1 MPAHVQSGWRMGEG
15 LSRIGLMGEKVS
27 KCRAAKHSG
36 NSDEQI
42 KCQAN
47 TNTAWELIERTLD
60 YLITDKMPQVEA

>member
-1 MPAHVQSGWRMGEG
+1 
-15 LSRIGLMGEKVS
+15 MGEKVS